1 MASHMLTNVFL
12 CQFDMS
18 RGNTLVWSA
27 RDNDPLLKGIEFK
40 ALPSGIHEVSDDVI
54 RFCIEY
60 EQTQYYGICC
70 YLQNAFEVLDNEGQV
85 DRSKVKMYS
94 LGVIVDPS
102 QISDDLRGFNYEV
115 TNQYIPELQSLLKD
129 WSTNQGSNSN
139 SYEQLST
146 YYHKKISGSLNYE
159 VDYQTSM
166 LNHLPYWLNKL
177 GPLIFPL
184 FKSCLLRER
193 ILVISAPGNSFEYTN
208 SLLYCLATISR
219 NSKLNMGNT
228 GSKGSYIPTL
238 FTVGTYDIEDLEKHG
253 QEGFLAVTS
262 DEILLYKEELFDK
275 ALILPSD
282 SLIHEGLEL
291 QDNKGHPVKATIH
304 ESRIFNKLLETYCD
318 QDITK
323 RNLERFSR
331 NTETMS
337 WLQYILDSMLFL
349 ATAGHITARYN
360 ETREIIQKSLSR
372 EEGEPDEHYDARGI
386 VQFFNSRSDELLD
399 YIQRT
404 IEDSNNI
411 LPATITIDLD
421 MDYFGK
427 QDYEFLRM
435 FAKKWLDKDIMFKT
449 NILGIY

>member
-1 MASHMLTNVFL
+1 
-12 CQFDMS
+12 
-18 RGNTLVWSA
+18 
-27 RDNDPLLKGIEFK
+27 
-40 ALPSGIHEVSDDVI
+40 
-54 RFCIEY
+54 
-60 EQTQYYGICC
+60 
-70 YLQNAFEVLDNEGQV
+70 
-85 DRSKVKMYS
+85 
-94 LGVIVDPS
+94 
-102 QISDDLRGFNYEV
+102 
-115 TNQYIPELQSLLKD
+115 
-129 WSTNQGSNSN
+129 
-139 SYEQLST
+139 
-146 YYHKKISGSLNYE
+146 
-159 VDYQTSM
+159 
-166 LNHLPYWLNKL
+166 
-177 GPLIFPL
+177 
-184 FKSCLLRER
+184 
-193 ILVISAPGNSFEYTN
+193 
-208 SLLYCLATISR
+208 
-219 NSKLNMGNT
+219 MGNT

-282 SLIHEGLEL
+282 SLIHEGLVL

-323 RNLERFSR
+323 RDLERFSR

-421 MDYFGK
+421 MDYFSR
-427 QDYEFLRM
+427 QDYEFLRL